1 MFCLIILLI
10 DLITNSIFLDNPEV
24 IWIEFFIR
32 LHTMK
37 KDLIIE
43 NTKKHIH
50 ELRKNSLILQEKD
63 FKIALG
69 KVIVDLKIAK
79 DKDNDILKSLFSIK
93 K

>member
-1 MFCLIILLI
+1 
-10 DLITNSIFLDNPEV
+10 
-24 IWIEFFIR
+24 
-32 LHTMK
+32 MK